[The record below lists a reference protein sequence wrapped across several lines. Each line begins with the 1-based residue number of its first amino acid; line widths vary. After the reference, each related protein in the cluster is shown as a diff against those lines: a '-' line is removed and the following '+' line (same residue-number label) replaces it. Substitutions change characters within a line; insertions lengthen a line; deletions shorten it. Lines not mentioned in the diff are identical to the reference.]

1 MTELQLKRQGVFFR
15 TRNGGVKI
23 IIIIAVVVV
32 LAVVGGAVGLK
43 FFAPGLLP
51 GSAENTP
58 EEEAEPEEKEA
69 GAAELGAL
77 KPLKPFIVNLA
88 DPAGRRYLK
97 LNMTLELDTPE
108 AVAEV
113 DTRMPQIRDA
123 ILILLSSMRFEDIRS
138 IEGKMRLRGQ
148 IIGRCNTILT
158 AGKVKNVFFS
168 EFVVQ

>member
-1 MTELQLKRQGVFFR
+1 MTEKTLKGQGVFYR
-15 TRNGGVKI
+15 TRNGGIK

-32 LAVVGGAVGLK
+32 LILVGGALGVK
-43 FFAPGLLP
+43 FFAPGLIP
-51 GSAENTP
+51 GSAENAS
-58 EEEAEPEEKEA
+58 EEEAEAEGKEA
-69 GAAELGAL
+69 GAAELGTL

-108 AVAEV
+108 AAAEI
-113 DTRMPQIRDA
+113 DTRMPQIRDV
-123 ILILLSSMRFEDIRS
+123 ILILLSSMRFEDVRT

-148 IIGRCNTILT
+148 IITRCNTVLT